1 MKIEKKTLLHIGIA
15 AFLLFLAIYYWSTVS
30 GFLTLMVGAATPL
43 FVGLVIAYV
52 LNLLMSFYERHYFPK
67 KTVCKSRRP
76 VCLLAAFLTLV
87 AIVTAVVWL
96 VIPEL
101 ISCLQFL
108 IAEIPPALDRFLQ
121 SETVKNLLPENFAAQ
136 LTAINWEE
144 TAKTAIDFLLS
155 GIGDAATTVVSVVTS
170 VFSGITTTFIGIIF
184 AIYLL
189 SGKERLQQQCLRVM
203 KSYLRPRWVDKT
215 LYVFRAIND
224 SFRRFIVGQC
234 TEAVILG
241 VLCVLGMWICGF
253 PYAMMI
259 GTLIGFTALIPI
271 AGAFI
276 GAGVGAVMILTVSP
290 LKALLFV
297 VFIVVLQQLEG
308 NLIYPRVVGKSL
320 GLPALWVLA
329 AVTVGGSLLGIGGML
344 LAVPLVATA
353 YHLLSE
359 DMSRREKKPATTE
372 EETNEETA

>member
-15 AFLLFLAIYYWSTVS
+15 AFLLFLAIYYWSAVA
-30 GFLTLMVGAATPL
+30 GFLTLLAGAATPL
-43 FVGLVIAYV
+43 FVGLIIAYV
-52 LNLLMSFYERHYFPK
+52 LNLPMSFYERHYFPK
-67 KTVCKSRRP
+67 KEVCKSRRP
-76 VCLLAAFLTLV
+76 VCLLAAFLTLAV
-87 AIVTAVVWL
+87 IVTAVVWL

-121 SETVKNLLPENFAAQ
+121 SETVKNLLPENFVAQ
-136 LTAINWEE
+136 LAAVNWEE

-170 VFSGITTTFIGIIF
+170 VFSGITTAFIGIIF
-184 AIYLL
+184 AVYLL
-189 SGKERLQQQCLRVM
+189 SSKERLQQQCLRVM
-203 KSYLRPRWVDKT
+203 KSYLRPKWMDKS
-215 LYVFRAIND
+215 LYVARAAND

-253 PYAMMI
+253 PYAIMI

-320 GLPALWVLA
+320 GLPALWVLV

-344 LAVPLVATA
+344 LAVPLVAVV

-359 DMSRREKKPATTE
+359 DMSRREKKAAATE
-372 EETNEETA
+372 EETTEETA